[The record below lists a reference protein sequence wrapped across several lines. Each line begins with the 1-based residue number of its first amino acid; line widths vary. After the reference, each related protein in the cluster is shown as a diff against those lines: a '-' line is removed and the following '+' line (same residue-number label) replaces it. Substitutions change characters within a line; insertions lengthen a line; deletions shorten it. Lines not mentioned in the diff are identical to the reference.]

1 MAYDYK
7 YIKYYNKIKNNLL
20 MMDSNCR
27 LCDGLLTN
35 KFSKKLLKKYS
46 VNFYECEECKSLQTE
61 KPYWLEEAYAD
72 WLTNFDT
79 GVYGRVSKT
88 FLVSFTICKLFKL
101 KNVLDYGGG
110 DGLFCRIMRDY
121 YLNCFSYDKFS
132 KNIYSKEFLNRNFT
146 TPDLLTSY
154 EAAEHFSQPME
165 EFKKIFALKPKIFL
179 MTTAIY
185 KNQGQN
191 WDYLEA
197 DTGQH
202 IFFYSKKSLEFIAKK
217 FNYKIIFLE
226 CGFIL
231 MLSKKTKINN
241 LLVYLLKKIL
251 IRQKMLSLLKFILI
265 FFKSDGYEKDY
276 NSIKNQ

>member
-1 MAYDYK
+1 M
-7 YIKYYNKIKNNLL
+7 
-20 MMDSNCR
+20 
-27 LCDGLLTN
+27 
-35 KFSKKLLKKYS
+35 
-46 VNFYECEECKSLQTE
+46 
-61 KPYWLEEAYAD
+61 
-72 WLTNFDT
+72 
-79 GVYGRVSKT
+79 SKT

-202 IFFYSKKSLEFIAKK
+202 IFSS
-217 FNYKIIFLE
+217 
-226 CGFIL
+226 C
-231 MLSKKTKINN
+231 
-241 LLVYLLKKIL
+241 
-251 IRQKMLSLLKFILI
+251 
-265 FFKSDGYEKDY
+265 
-276 NSIKNQ
+276 

>member
-1 MAYDYK
+1 MID
-7 YIKYYNKIKNNLL
+7 L
-20 MMDSNCR
+20 NCR
-27 LCDGLLTN
+27 LCGGSLTN
-35 KFSKKLLKKYS
+35 KFSKKLLEKYS
-46 VNFYECEECKSLQTE
+46 INFYECEECKSLQTE

-132 KNIYSKEFLNRNFT
+132 KNIYSKEFLNQNFT

-154 EAAEHFSQPME
+154 EAVEHFAQPME
-165 EFKKIFALKPKIFL
+165 EFKKIFSLKPKIFL

-185 KNQGQN
+185 KNQNQN

-231 MLSKKTKINN
+231 MLSKETKFNN
-241 LLVYLLKKIL
+241 LLIYLLKKIL
-251 IRQKMLSLLKFILI
+251 IRQKMLSVLKFILI

-276 NSIKNQ
+276 KSIKNQ

>member
-1 MAYDYK
+1 MTD
-7 YIKYYNKIKNNLL
+7 L
-20 MMDSNCR
+20 NCR
-27 LCDGLLTN
+27 LCSGLLAN
-35 KFSKKLLKKYS
+35 KFSKKILDKYD

-72 WLTNFDT
+72 WLTKFDT
-79 GVYGRVSKT
+79 GVYARVSKT
-88 FLVSFTICKLFKL
+88 FLVSFVICKLFKL

-121 YLNCFSYDKFS
+121 HFNCFSYDKFS
-132 KNIYSKEFLNRNFT
+132 KNIYSKEFLNQNFI

-154 EAAEHFSQPME
+154 EAAEHFSQPMD

-179 MTTAIY
+179 MTTGIY
-185 KNQGQN
+185 QNHDQN

-202 IFFYSKKSLEFIAKK
+202 IFFYSKESLEFIAKR
-217 FNYKIIFLE
+217 FNYNITFLE
-226 CGFIL
+226 SGFIL
-231 MLSKKTKINN
+231 MISNEKKINN

-251 IRQKMLSLLKFILI
+251 IRQKMFYLLKFILI
-265 FFKSDGYEKDY
+265 FFKSDGYETDY
-276 NSIKNQ
+276 SSLRNK